1 MENMNRVTANDLKGW
16 DGYGKRGEAIYDAMF
31 EQEKNEM
38 IELGLECKC
47 GLPKWQK
54 EDKYCEGDYCT
65 YDYA

>member
-1 MENMNRVTANDLKGW
+1 MDRVTANNLKGW

-47 GLPKWQK
+47 GLPKW
-54 EDKYCEGDYCT
+54 EDEKY
-65 YDYA
+65 